1 MSINTL
7 LDEFKVKA
15 ATPKQQLAE
24 YKAQGKKVVGV
35 LPYYAPE
42 ELVYAAG
49 IVPMGIWG
57 SNTKTISRAKEYCAT
72 FYCTIA
78 QLALE
83 MLLDGTMDGLD
94 GIITPTICDTLRPMS
109 QNFRVAMGEK
119 MSVIFLA
126 HPQNRFEEFGLQF
139 TVDQYNYVKKEL
151 EKIAGREITNDD
163 IQNAIK
169 VYNESRAARRKF
181 VKLASDHCDVI
192 TPTNRSA
199 VLKAFYFMLK
209 DEYIAKLN
217 ELNAELEKLPVC
229 DWQGTKVVTS
239 GIICDNPAL
248 LAAFEE
254 NNIAIAADDVA
265 HESRSFR
272 TDVPE
277 NADPMMALAQQFA
290 NVDYEVLLY
299 DPKSSENRRG
309 EFVANLV
316 KESGAQGLVLF
327 MQQFCDPEEMEYP
340 YLKKALQAADVP
352 HIKLGIDQQMRD
364 FGQARTAIQ
373 AFADVLEMRK

>member
-109 QNFRVAMGEK
+109 QNFRVAMGDK

-126 HPQNRFEEFGLQF
+126 HPQNRFEDFGLQF
-139 TVDQYNYVKKEL
+139 TIDQYNHVKEEL
-151 EKIAGREITNDD
+151 EKIAGRKITNDD

-181 VKLASDHCDVI
+181 VKLASEHCDVI
-192 TPTNRSA
+192 TPTKRSA

-290 NVDYEVLLY
+290 NIDYEVLLY

-309 EFVANLV
+309 EFVANMV

-340 YLKKALQAADVP
+340 YLKKALQDADIP